1 MTARNYSSTAEGKTL
16 STSIN
21 NSETVIVLN
30 SITTLP
36 SAYPYTLVIDADSA
50 SEEIVTVV
58 ESAGGTSLTVVRG
71 QDTTTAIAHDPGA
84 VVKHMITP
92 RDLREP
98 QSHIEA
104 SSSYEIKNNGQDPS
118 ITTANIIKTVHGI
131 GSGEGSVVG
140 TAKSQTLTNKTISL
154 TSNTISGST
163 AEFNTALNDGNFATL
178 AGTETLTNKTL
189 SSPTFTGTL
198 TLPTSGP
205 GLVPVGTVISTAL
218 SATVSGWLLCD
229 GSNVSRTTYAGL
241 FAAIGTTY
249 GSGDGSTTFGV
260 PNLKGRIPVGLD
272 AAQTEFDTL
281 GETGG
286 AKAHTHTNSNTGTAG
301 AHTHAI
307 DPPLTATTS
316 VDHTHTAPSHTH
328 SINSH
333 SHSHDH
339 ALTSHDHT
347 VAVSIGEGT
356 TSSDSHSHT
365 DTTSEPSYDGTAA
378 FGSTSVIPGVNHT
391 HSVSTS
397 SDTHNHTFN
406 PDNITA
412 TSATGLFAAA
422 SAAGG
427 AADTAFD
434 TTEADATGSGALAT
448 LSPSYVAPT
457 TSATSQNSHDHDVN
471 IASFTSGPV
480 SVEHAHTVSDTGSTS
495 NLSPYIVLNYLIK
508 H

>member
-1 MTARNYSSTAEGKTL
+1 MPARNYSSTAEGKTL
-16 STSIN
+16 STGVNSSI
-21 NSETVIVLN
+21 TTIVLN

-36 SAYPYTLVIDADSA
+36 SAYPYTLVIDADSP
-50 SEEIVTVV
+50 SEEIVTAV

-84 VVKHMITP
+84 IVKHMITP
-92 RDLREP
+92 RDLREA

-104 SSSYEIKNNGQDPS
+104 SGSYEIKNNGEDPAV
-118 ITTANIIKTVHGI
+118 TTANIVKSVHGI
-131 GSGEGSVVG
+131 GSTDGNVVG
-140 TAKSQTLTNKTISL
+140 TTKSQTLTSKTISL
-154 TSNTISGST
+154 TSNTITGT
-163 AEFNTALNDGNFATL
+163 LAEFNTALQSADFVSL
-178 AGTETLTNKTL
+178 AGSETLTNKTL
-189 SSPTFTGTL
+189 SSPIFTGTL

-218 SATVSGWLLCD
+218 AATISGWLLCD

-241 FAAIGTTY
+241 FTAIGTTY
-249 GSGDGSTTFGV
+249 GSGDGTTTFAV

-307 DPPLTATTS
+307 DPPLTSTS
-316 VDHTHTAPSHTH
+316 SDSHSHTAPAHTHTGPSHTH
-328 SINSH
+328 TGPAHTHTGANH
-333 SHSHDH
+333 THD
-339 ALTSHDHT
+339 TN
-347 VAVSIGEGT
+347 IGEGT

-365 DTTSEPSYDGTAA
+365 DTTSDPSYTGTAA
-378 FGSTSVIPGVNHT
+378 YGSTSVVPGPNHT

-397 SDTHNHTFN
+397 SDSHSHTFN
-406 PDNITA
+406 PASTTS
-412 TSATGLFAAA
+412 TSAGDGTTSSSGTAATGA
-422 SAAGG
+422 SG
-427 AADTAFD
+427 TA
-434 TTEADATGSGALAT
+434 ATGSAGNAA
-448 LSPSYVAPT
+448 T
-457 TSATSQNSHDHDVN
+457 TSDFHGHTVD
-471 IASFTSGPV
+471 IASFTSGAV
-480 SVEHAHTVSDTGSTS
+480 SVEHAHTIADTGSTS

>member
-1 MTARNYSSTAEGKTL
+1 MPARNYSSTAEGKTL
-16 STSIN
+16 STGINSSI
-21 NSETVIVLN
+21 TTIVLN

-36 SAYPYTLVIDADSA
+36 SAYPYTLVIDADSP
-50 SEEIVTVV
+50 SEEIVTAV

-92 RDLREP
+92 RDLREA

-104 SSSYEIKNNGQDPS
+104 SGSYEIKNNGQDPAV
-118 ITTANIIKTVHGI
+118 TTANIVKSVHGI
-131 GSGEGSVVG
+131 GSTDGSVVG
-140 TAKSQTLTNKTISL
+140 TTKSQTLTNKTISL
-154 TSNTISGST
+154 TSNTITGT
-163 AEFNTALNDGNFATL
+163 LAEFNTALQSADFVSL
-178 AGTETLTNKTL
+178 AGSETLTNKTL

-241 FAAIGTTY
+241 FTAIGTTY
-249 GSGDGSTTFGV
+249 GSGDGTTTFAV
-260 PNLKGRIPVGLD
+260 PNLKGKIPVGLD
-272 AAQTEFDTL
+272 STQTEFDTL

-286 AKAHTHTNSNTGTAG
+286 SKTHTHTNSSTGTAG

-307 DPPLTATTS
+307 DPPLTTS
-316 VDHTHTAPSHTH
+316 SSVAHTHDAPVHTHTGPSHSHTGP
-328 SINSH
+328 SH
-333 SHSHDH
+333 SHSHNH
-339 ALTSHDHT
+339 ATNPVSFNATSD
-347 VAVSIGEGT
+347 
-356 TSSDSHSHT
+356 SDSHSHT
-365 DTTSEPSYDGTAA
+365 DTTSDPSYTGTAA
-378 FGSTSVIPGVNHT
+378 YGSTSVVPGPNHT

-397 SDTHNHTFN
+397 TDSHAHVTAIDVPSTTSDTDATTSG
-406 PDNITA
+406 TA
-412 TSATGLFAAA
+412 ATGL
-422 SAAGG
+422 SG
-427 AADTAFD
+427 TA
-434 TTEADATGSGALAT
+434 ATGAPTYTAPVTLAT
-448 LSPSYVAPT
+448 SSE
-457 TSATSQNSHDHDVN
+457 SHDHTTN

-480 SVEHAHTVSDTGSTS
+480 SVEHLHTMSDTGSTS

>member
-1 MTARNYSSTAEGKTL
+1 MTARNYSSTAESKTL

-21 NSETVIVLN
+21 SSVTAITLN
-30 SITTLP
+30 SISTLP
-36 SAYPYTLVIDADSA
+36 SAYPYTLVIDADAA

-58 ESAGGTSLTVVRG
+58 ESAGGTTLTVVRG
-71 QDTTTAIAHDPGA
+71 QDTTTAIAHDSGA

-104 SSSYEIKNNGQDPS
+104 SSSYEIKNNGEDPA
-118 ITTANIIKTVHGI
+118 ITTANIVKTVHGI

-154 TSNTISGST
+154 TTNTISGST
-163 AEFNTALNDGNFATL
+163 AEFNTALNDGSFATL

-218 SATVSGWLLCD
+218 SATISGWLLCD

-249 GSGDGSTTFGV
+249 GSGDGSTTFGI

-272 AAQTEFDTL
+272 ATQTEFDTL

-307 DPPLTATTS
+307 DPPSTS
-316 VDHTHTAPSHTH
+316 TSSDAHTHTGPSHSHTGPSHT
-328 SINSH
+328 
-333 SHSHDH
+333 H

-365 DTTSEPSYDGTAA
+365 DTTGSASG
-378 FGSTSVIPGVNHT
+378 GSTYTTGSGTNAVSFSGHT

-397 SDTHNHTFN
+397 TDSHSHTFN
-406 PDNITA
+406 PDNVTP

-434 TTEADATGSGALAT
+434 TTEASGTGTTGLSGTGS
-448 LSPSYVAPT
+448 
-457 TSATSQNSHDHDVN
+457 TSEDDHSHTVD
-471 IASFTSGPV
+471 IASFTSGAV
-480 SVEHAHTVSDTGSTS
+480 SVEHSHTVSDTGSTS